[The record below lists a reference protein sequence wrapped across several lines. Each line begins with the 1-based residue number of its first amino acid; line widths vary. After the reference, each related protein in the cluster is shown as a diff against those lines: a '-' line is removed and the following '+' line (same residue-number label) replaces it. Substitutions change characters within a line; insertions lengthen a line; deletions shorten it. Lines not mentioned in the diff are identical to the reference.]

1 MFPNPSGE
9 PFPKRCIAK
18 AENTS
23 WNGTRC
29 SKGAHGDQLELELR
43 SNEVLVSCPLGAKLR
58 RPSSPEPGKPICPP
72 RDLPAEI
79 SLKDFPGTSDE
90 RPEALQ
96 ISSTYAD
103 VFACDESSLGR
114 TTVMQHQ
121 ISTCDDIPA
130 NQWHRLIP
138 PTQLADVKEHLQ
150 DLLNKGVIRSS

>member
-43 SNEVLVSCPLGAKLR
+43 SNEVLVSCPLEAKLR

-96 ISSTYAD
+96 IFNTYA
-103 VFACDESSLGR
+103 
-114 TTVMQHQ
+114 VMQHQ
-121 ISTCDDIPA
+121 ISTCDEIPA